1 MNYQA
6 LTEIAKRLQTQGG
19 VTQAIETYERTA
31 RSVGA
36 LKMDDEPKAALV
48 GAVERGLAAL
58 RELAQALKGGDYI
71 VVDPDLSGWRYVT
84 CHFLPDTGL
93 KEYVRG
99 HENINTVI
107 ALAEQLGQPVVVGSE
122 HPEAWR
128 EQNSEYATV
137 AMRFALTDV
146 KVEKATGRV
155 VEGDQ
160 SRIEEATELWTF
172 VRRAGDN
179 PEGWRLSAIQQA

>member
-128 EQNSEYATV
+128 EQTASKLRKAGIV
-137 AMRFALTDV
+137 AITEM
-146 KVEKATGRV
+146 EGR
-155 VEGDQ
+155 D
-160 SRIEEATELWTF
+160 
-172 VRRAGDN
+172 
-179 PEGWRLSAIQQA
+179 